1 MPNNQW
7 PSPNQPTAATRSGPI
22 ARTRISRP
30 CAHRALSRPDR
41 RTVTLSPPSRL
52 PLPGFSARN
61 GVVRPT
67 LIANKPAISFRL
79 RGERTNL
86 LGRLPWRG
94 QRCFAVGTS
103 FAPPGD
109 ARDQI
114 LATTPIIRLRAAVW
128 IEKRTRATSG
138 RLLQLQDQ
146 DLDPSPGRA
155 HRFERFHADHA
166 CETRP
171 TWWLQ
176 QNSGGKF
183 ASQLSFRI
191 DRSALERGLGA
202 MDW

>member
-7 PSPNQPTAATRSGPI
+7 PSPDQPAAATRSGPI

-109 ARDQI
+109 ARDQP
-114 LATTPIIRLRAAVW
+114 APDV
-128 IEKRTRATSG
+128 
-138 RLLQLQDQ
+138 
-146 DLDPSPGRA
+146 P